1 MYIMNLDYL
10 KEASY
15 ILSPWKWVLGKRSFL
30 KQSCMGSVLLYTVVP
45 EDPVL
50 YRRLQFPQHKIYM
63 YPRIILKGFPRINIG
78 LVHVGNNYP
87 WPFRWYVRVPFPH
100 KLPVSVF
107 IIDKNFIG
115 NPPNQKFDISFIIV
129 KHSSIS

>member
-1 MYIMNLDYL
+1 MHVHYKLRL
-10 KEASY
+10 SEGS
-15 ILSPWKWVLGKRSFL
+15 ILSPIPLKMSIGKRSFL

-63 YPRIILKGFPRINIG
+63 YPRIKGFPRINIG

-87 WPFRWYVRVPFPH
+87 
-100 KLPVSVF
+100 
-107 IIDKNFIG
+107 
-115 NPPNQKFDISFIIV
+115 
-129 KHSSIS
+129 